1 MNDPFATEPPTFA
14 AQARTTGAAPVRLSV
29 NGAVREVAAG
39 TTLAAVVAELTGGN
53 APVGSADGRRA
64 AGIAA
69 ALNEAV
75 VPRGAWD
82 RTPVRDGDRV
92 EVLTAVQG
100 G

>member
-1 MNDPFATEPPTFA
+1 MNDPFATGP
-14 AQARTTGAAPVRLSV
+14 APAEAGTVRLSV
-29 NGAVREVAAG
+29 NGAARDVPEG
-39 TTLAAVVAELTGGN
+39 TTLAAVVAELTGGRPP
-53 APVGSADGRRA
+53 APSGDGQRA